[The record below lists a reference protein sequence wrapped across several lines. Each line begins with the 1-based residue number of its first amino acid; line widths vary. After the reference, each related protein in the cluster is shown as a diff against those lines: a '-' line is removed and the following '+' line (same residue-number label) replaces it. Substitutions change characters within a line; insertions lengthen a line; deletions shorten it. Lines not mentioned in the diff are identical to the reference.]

1 MLTRGEDLN
10 DFRSGYEKRRSL
22 FQSELIKKC
31 NITGTS
37 LLDMVG
43 FVSIVEL
50 QDVLYE
56 YGTNLINTMIKAFE
70 NSKHKGE
77 VEPWWEM
84 IVQK

>member
-1 MLTRGEDLN
+1 
-10 DFRSGYEKRRSL
+10 
-22 FQSELIKKC
+22 
-31 NITGTS
+31 
-37 LLDMVG
+37 MVG